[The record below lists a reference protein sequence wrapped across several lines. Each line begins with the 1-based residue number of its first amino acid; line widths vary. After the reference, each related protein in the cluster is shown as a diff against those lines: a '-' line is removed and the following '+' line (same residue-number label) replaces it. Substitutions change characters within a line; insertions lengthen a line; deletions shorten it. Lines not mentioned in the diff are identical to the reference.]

1 MAQEKNK
8 QLSRLISIKFH
19 FYAKEISA
27 VDEVGVAWKLLI
39 EIKLLAGRCS
49 NCS

>member
-19 FYAKEISA
+19 FYAKDIGA
-27 VDEVGVAWKLLI
+27 VDEVEWPGS
-39 EIKLLAGRCS
+39 C
-49 NCS
+49 